1 MTTWKAHSHA
11 IAVLTVLTS
20 LVGHGKS
27 QAAPQA
33 GVRDAL
39 ESQLGLHPGRDFR
52 LADGK
57 CVDCPTIPQAMFYFR
72 DEVIA
77 VPAPGLPVSGHSSV
91 VRGKDDVRTWAAGA
105 QAQALAYPG
114 LVWLGAP
121 QLLPDATFSAD
132 GASLRLPTGDALPWR
147 LTPKIATNLSYFD
160 ASSRAFFGGKPVRV
174 RGKLEQVEGRQQYTA
189 RTIWPHEFAIKGH
202 ALALEPLAGK
212 DDLVAY
218 VRAHDGGAKSAY
230 SNRLVW
236 QRQPG
241 APGQWQGKPV
251 LAFMLNGAQ
260 GDDDEAYGGHF
271 AIATGTMGPRGEFAD
286 WIVNN
291 FYGLDAYGEKGILAA
306 PVPMDNYLAD
316 LNSGQSYYRPSYM
329 LVAVLNHP
337 RTATAYQGGVQ
348 RLYNQYYRH
357 DIAYDGAYNNCA
369 GLSMDV
375 FDALGWHVPAR
386 GPTHALM
393 ALAGYPYKAISTGSL
408 KEGRKAYDY
417 LSEEQTR
424 LYPAVAFDA
433 AGQDLLQLVGG
444 TPGRTLTPFEQQLR
458 SDVEALILVRIPQIP
473 SSRAFGSAPVFSY
486 DEFMAR
492 TPADHA
498 DWKIVPVEPRPFPA
512 SLRDGLASAPLQRSL
527 MPWPVAL
534 AGGILL
540 ALLLGAGLVARR
552 LWKKRRR

>member
-20 LVGHGKS
+20 LAGHGKGH
-27 QAAPQA
+27 AAPQA

-230 SNRLVW
+230 
-236 QRQPG
+236 
-241 APGQWQGKPV
+241 
-251 LAFMLNGAQ
+251 
-260 GDDDEAYGGHF
+260 
-271 AIATGTMGPRGEFAD
+271 I
-286 WIVNN
+286 
-291 FYGLDAYGEKGILAA
+291 
-306 PVPMDNYLAD
+306 
-316 LNSGQSYYRPSYM
+316 
-329 LVAVLNHP
+329 
-337 RTATAYQGGVQ
+337 RTAWCGSASRAPPASGRASRCWPSCSTAP
-348 RLYNQYYRH
+348 R
-357 DIAYDGAYNNCA
+357 ATTTK
-369 GLSMDV
+369 
-375 FDALGWHVPAR
+375 
-386 GPTHALM
+386 PTA
-393 ALAGYPYKAISTGSL
+393 AISRSPPAPWGRAASLPTGS
-408 KEGRKAYDY
+408 
-417 LSEEQTR
+417 
-424 LYPAVAFDA
+424 
-433 AGQDLLQLVGG
+433 
-444 TPGRTLTPFEQQLR
+444 
-458 SDVEALILVRIPQIP
+458 
-473 SSRAFGSAPVFSY
+473 
-486 DEFMAR
+486 
-492 TPADHA
+492 
-498 DWKIVPVEPRPFPA
+498 
-512 SLRDGLASAPLQRSL
+512 
-527 MPWPVAL
+527 
-534 AGGILL
+534 
-540 ALLLGAGLVARR
+540 
-552 LWKKRRR
+552 